1 MSENRLQRLW
11 VMDWFGHVIDQP
23 SEGGPLIR
31 DYLSPGAYPDTFV
44 LSSWPLK
51 TPARVMFR
59 HTSSVAQNL
68 PDAQFVAAGENLV
81 ALEDQDSGTFFS
93 INPRNND
100 THWNSPAVYDWER
113 FILLTKEM
121 LDGFAVLQDRSY
133 GEVQMSGHPVPA
145 LVWPSVAENIGNF
158 AWLGGFAF
166 SITRNLE
173 NLAKIG
179 ATAPGKSV
187 DVTLVS
193 PHGDIAKLSIV
204 RSEKEL

>member
-11 VMDWFGHVIDQP
+11 VMDWFGHVIEQP
-23 SEGGPLIR
+23 SEDGPLIR
-31 DYLSPGAYPDTFV
+31 SYLSPGSYPDTFV
-44 LSSWPLK
+44 LASWPFK
-51 TPARVMFR
+51 TPTRVMFR
-59 HTSSVAQNL
+59 HTSSVAHNL
-68 PDAQFVAAGENLV
+68 PDAQFVDAGANLV
-81 ALEDQDSGTFFS
+81 ALEDQDSGTYFS
-93 INPRNND
+93 INPRNQD

-121 LDGFAVLQDRSY
+121 LDGLSVLQDHSY
-133 GEVQMSGHPVPA
+133 GEVEMNGQPVPT
-145 LVWPSVAENIGNF
+145 LTWPSVVENIGNF

-179 ATAPGKSV
+179 ATAPGASV
-187 DVTLVS
+187 EVTLVS
-193 PHGDIAKLSIV
+193 SHGDVAELVIV